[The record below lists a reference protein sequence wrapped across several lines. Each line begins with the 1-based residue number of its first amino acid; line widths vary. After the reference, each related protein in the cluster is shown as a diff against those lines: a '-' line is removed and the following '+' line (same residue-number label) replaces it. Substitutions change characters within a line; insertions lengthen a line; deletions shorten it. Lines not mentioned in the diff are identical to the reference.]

1 MAWIFICICVASGT
15 GCWVFGR
22 WAMRP
27 DGRADVFGFWLS
39 LLGAIGA
46 GILNVVLGKP
56 FNIWPVWGAGVAFGV
71 AYSIGFCILIMGA
84 LRVGPVGPTTTIN
97 NMALVCGVL
106 FTILYLQPHVPNSLV
121 IAGIVG
127 VVVAII
133 MFGLAGSGAESG
145 SSANRQWAAMVIP
158 GGLLSGVSFI
168 SQAYA
173 GMPRYSGYVCLYS
186 FVGLG
191 ISAVIL
197 LVITTITRVSL
208 FRRREMIAGISVGA
222 WMSITVPMS
231 IYVIS
236 MVGAEIALP
245 IMVATPTVL
254 VLLLGHFLYNE
265 RLQKMTVAACV
276 VGSLSVA
283 LLSYG
288 SGK

>member
-1 MAWIFICICVASGT
+1 MAWIYICICVASGT

-27 DGRADVFGFWLS
+27 DGRADVFGFWIS

-46 GILNVVLGKP
+46 GLLNALMGKP
-56 FNIWPVWGAGVAFGV
+56 FDVWPVWGAGVAFGV

-97 NMALVCGVL
+97 NMAMVCGIL
-106 FTILYLQPHVPNSLV
+106 FTILYLQPHMPNSIV
-121 IAGIVG
+121 VAGIVG
-127 VVVAII
+127 VVAAII
-133 MFGLAGSGAESG
+133 MFGVAGSGAESG
-145 SSANRQWAAMVIP
+145 SSANREWAAMVIP
-158 GGLLSGVSFI
+158 GGLLSGVSFV

-173 GMPRYSGYVCLYS
+173 GTLYPNSVCLYS
-186 FVGLG
+186 FVGFG
-191 ISAVIL
+191 VSAVIL
-197 LVITTITRVSL
+197 LVITSIKRVSL

-222 WMSITVPMS
+222 WMSLTVPMS

-254 VLLLGHFLYNE
+254 VLLLGHFVFGE
-265 RLQKMTVAACV
+265 RLQKMTVAACAL
-276 VGSLSVA
+276 GTLSVA

-288 SGK
+288 SGKL